1 MPDATAP
8 VGIDLAAT
16 QRRTVRVLAAG
27 QVLTGVAFGATLSL
41 GALLAADLSGQEA
54 LSGFATAAVTLG
66 AALTAIPL
74 ARLAA
79 RRGRRFALTTGN
91 LAALSGIIVVI
102 AAAAT
107 RTFPLLLVGIALI
120 GAGNAGTL
128 QSRFAATDLATT
140 ARRGRDLAT
149 VVWATTV
156 GGVVGPLLLAP
167 GELVGASIGMPR
179 LTGAYLFS
187 FAAQV
192 CAFAL
197 YVLVLRP
204 DPLLLAQRLD
214 REKTASVAQIPEA
227 DRPGLARFAMLAVA
241 ASHVTMASVM
251 AMTPVHLSHIVAP
264 DAVTLA
270 VGVTI
275 ALHVFGMY
283 GLSPVFG
290 ILADRVGRLKVILL
304 GQALL
309 AASLVVASLFSAFQS
324 GVLVALVLL
333 GLGWSAAT
341 VAGSA
346 SRPLGLRARRARVRG
361 CRGRPGTRVLTV
373 GATCTGRARE
383 PAHLSA
389 CACETPEKS
398 GPCTARPSRTT
409 RRAQKVRSSAP
420 TRAVAVRASTD
431 QIE

>member
-1 MPDATAP
+1 MPDTTAP
-8 VGIDLAAT
+8 AGIDLVAT

-41 GALLAADLSGQEA
+41 GALLAADLSGQES
-54 LSGFATAAVTLG
+54 LSGFATASVTLG

-79 RRGRRFALTTGN
+79 RRGRRLALTTGN
-91 LAALSGIIVVI
+91 IAALTGIAVVI
-102 AAAAT
+102 AAAAM
-107 RTFPLLLVGIALI
+107 RAFPLLLAGIALI
-120 GAGNAGTL
+120 GAGNAATL
-128 QSRFAATDLATT
+128 QSRFAATDLAPA

-167 GELVGASIGMPR
+167 GELLGASIGMPR

-187 FAAQV
+187 FAAQA

-214 REKTASVAQIPEA
+214 RESAASAPVAPRA
-227 DRPGLARFAMLAVA
+227 DRPTLARFAMLAVA

-290 ILADRVGRLKVILL
+290 ILADRWGRIPVILL

-309 AASLVVASLFSAFQS
+309 AASLAVAAAFADAQA

-346 SRPLGLRARRARVRG
+346 LLTEATPVAARPRRQGRSDTLMTACAAVGSVLAGIILGLSGYAGLALWALVPVAVVCLGAAMVVR
-361 CRGRPGTRVLTV
+361 T
-373 GATCTGRARE
+373 
-383 PAHLSA
+383 
-389 CACETPEKS
+389 
-398 GPCTARPSRTT
+398 
-409 RRAQKVRSSAP
+409 SAP
-420 TRAVAVRASTD
+420 LARA
-431 QIE
+431 

>member
-1 MPDATAP
+1 MPDTAAP
-8 VGIDLAAT
+8 AGIDLAAA

-54 LSGFATAAVTLG
+54 LSGFATASVTLG

-74 ARLAA
+74 ARLAG
-79 RRGRRFALTTGN
+79 RRGRRLALTTGN
-91 LAALSGIIVVI
+91 VAALIGITVVI
-102 AAAAT
+102 AAAAL
-107 RTFPLLLVGIALI
+107 RLFPLLLVGIALI
-120 GAGNAGTL
+120 GAGNAATL
-128 QSRFAATDLATT
+128 QSRFAATDLSTST
-140 ARRGRDLAT
+140 RRGRDLAT

-167 GELVGASIGMPR
+167 GELIGASVGMPP

-214 REKTASVAQIPEA
+214 RERTASALAPTPEI
-227 DRPGLARFAMLAVA
+227 DRPRTARFAMLAVA

-290 ILADRVGRLKVILL
+290 VLADRWGRIAVIVL
-304 GQALL
+304 GQVLL
-309 AASLVVASLFSAFQS
+309 AASLAVASAFSESQA

-346 SRPLGLRARRARVRG
+346 LLTEATPLALRPRRQGRSDTLMTACAAVGSVVAGVILGLVGYGGLALWAFVPVALVCVGAVVVGARRSS
-361 CRGRPGTRVLTV
+361 
-373 GATCTGRARE
+373 
-383 PAHLSA
+383 PAA
-389 CACETPEKS
+389 
-398 GPCTARPSRTT
+398 
-409 RRAQKVRSSAP
+409 
-420 TRAVAVRASTD
+420 
-431 QIE
+431 

>member
-1 MPDATAP
+1 MPDTAAP
-8 VGIDLAAT
+8 AGIDLAAA

-27 QVLTGVAFGATLSL
+27 QVLTGVAFGETLSL

-54 LSGFATAAVTLG
+54 LSGFATASVTLG

-74 ARLAA
+74 ARLAG
-79 RRGRRFALTTGN
+79 RRGRRVALTTGN
-91 LAALSGIIVVI
+91 VAALIGITVVI
-102 AAAAT
+102 AAAAL
-107 RTFPLLLVGIALI
+107 RLFPLLLVGIALI
-120 GAGNAGTL
+120 GAGNAATL
-128 QSRFAATDLATT
+128 QSRFAATDLSTST
-140 ARRGRDLAT
+140 RRGRDLAT

-167 GELVGASIGMPR
+167 GELIGASVGMPP

-214 REKTASVAQIPEA
+214 RERTASALAPTPEI
-227 DRPGLARFAMLAVA
+227 DRPRTARFAMLAVA

-290 ILADRVGRLKVILL
+290 VLADRWGRIAVIVL
-304 GQALL
+304 GQVLL
-309 AASLVVASLFSAFQS
+309 AASLAVASAFSESQA

-346 SRPLGLRARRARVRG
+346 LLTEATPLALRPRRQGRSDTLMTACAAVGSVVAGVILGLVGYGGLALWAFVPVALVCVGAVVVGARRSS
-361 CRGRPGTRVLTV
+361 
-373 GATCTGRARE
+373 
-383 PAHLSA
+383 PAA
-389 CACETPEKS
+389 
-398 GPCTARPSRTT
+398 
-409 RRAQKVRSSAP
+409 
-420 TRAVAVRASTD
+420 
-431 QIE
+431 

>member
-1 MPDATAP
+1 MPDAAAP
-8 VGIDLAAT
+8 TDVDLVAT

-54 LSGFATAAVTLG
+54 LSGFATASVTLG

-74 ARLAA
+74 ARVAG

-91 LAALSGIIVVI
+91 LAALAGIVVVI

-107 RTFPLLLVGIALI
+107 RAFPMLLVGIALI

-128 QSRFAATDLATT
+128 QSRFAATDLAPA

-167 GELVGASIGMPR
+167 GELLGAAIGMPR

-187 FAAQV
+187 FAAQA

-214 REKTASVAQIPEA
+214 REHAASTPKSSA
-227 DRPGLARFAMLAVA
+227 DHPALARFAMLAVA

-290 ILADRVGRLKVILL
+290 LLADRWGRVPVIVL
-304 GQALL
+304 GQVLL
-309 AASLVVASLFSAFQS
+309 AASLAVAAAFADAQA

-346 SRPLGLRARRARVRG
+346 LLTEATPLAARPRRQGRSDTLMTACAAAGAVLAGIILGLSGYAGLALWALVPVAVVCLGAAVVARASAPLARV
-361 CRGRPGTRVLTV
+361 
-373 GATCTGRARE
+373 
-383 PAHLSA
+383 
-389 CACETPEKS
+389 
-398 GPCTARPSRTT
+398 
-409 RRAQKVRSSAP
+409 
-420 TRAVAVRASTD
+420 
-431 QIE
+431 

>member
-192 CAFAL
+192 WAFAL

-214 REKTASVAQIPEA
+214 REKTASVADIPEA

-290 ILADRVGRLKVILL
+290 ILADRVGRLTVILL

-346 SRPLGLRARRARVRG
+346 LLTEATPLALRPRRQGRSDTLMTACAAVGSILAGVILGLVGYGGLALWAFVPVALVCVGAVVVRAR
-361 CRGRPGTRVLTV
+361 
-373 GATCTGRARE
+373 
-383 PAHLSA
+383 
-389 CACETPEKS
+389 
-398 GPCTARPSRTT
+398 
-409 RRAQKVRSSAP
+409 
-420 TRAVAVRASTD
+420 AS
-431 QIE
+431 

>member
-1 MPDATAP
+1 MPDTAA
-8 VGIDLAAT
+8 VAGIDLVSA

-27 QVLTGVAFGATLSL
+27 QVLTGVAFGSTLSL

-54 LSGFATAAVTLG
+54 LSGFATASVTLG

-91 LAALSGIIVVI
+91 AAALIGIAVVI
-102 AAAAT
+102 AAAAV
-107 RTFPLLLVGIALI
+107 RAFPLLLVGIALI

-128 QSRFAATDLATT
+128 QARFAATDLATT
-140 ARRGRDLAT
+140 DRRGRDLAT

-167 GELVGASIGMPR
+167 GELVGAGIGMPR
-179 LTGAYLFS
+179 LTGAFLFS
-187 FAAQV
+187 FVAQ
-192 CAFAL
+192 AFAYAL

-214 REKTASVAQIPEA
+214 REKAPTATTAPED
-227 DRPGLARFAMLAVA
+227 DRPGVARFAMLAVA
-241 ASHVTMASVM
+241 ASHVTMAAVM

-283 GLSPVFG
+283 GLSPLFG
-290 ILADRVGRLKVILL
+290 VLADRFGRIGVIVL
-304 GQALL
+304 GQVLL
-309 AASLVVASLFSAFQS
+309 AAALAVAAIVPDSQP

-346 SRPLGLRARRARVRG
+346 LLTEATPLTLRPRRQGRSDTLMTASAAVGSVLAGVILGAVGYGGLALWAFLPVAAVCIGAAVVRARRG
-361 CRGRPGTRVLTV
+361 
-373 GATCTGRARE
+373 
-383 PAHLSA
+383 
-389 CACETPEKS
+389 
-398 GPCTARPSRTT
+398 
-409 RRAQKVRSSAP
+409 
-420 TRAVAVRASTD
+420 
-431 QIE
+431 

>member
-1 MPDATAP
+1 MPDLVAP
-8 VGIDLAAT
+8 AGVDLVAT

-41 GALLAADLSGQEA
+41 GALLAADLSGNEA

-74 ARLAA
+74 ARLAG

-91 LAALSGIIVVI
+91 LAALVGIVVVI

-107 RTFPLLLVGIALI
+107 RLFPLLLAGIALI

-128 QSRFAATDLATT
+128 QSRFAATDLAPT

-167 GELVGASIGMPR
+167 GELLGAGIGMPR

-187 FAAQV
+187 FAAQA

-197 YVLVLRP
+197 YTLVLRP

-214 REKTASVAQIPEA
+214 REDTASTPVAAHA
-227 DRPGLARFAMLAVA
+227 DRPALARFAMFAVA

-264 DAVTLA
+264 DAVTA
-270 VGVTI
+270 TVGVTI

-290 ILADRVGRLKVILL
+290 LLADRWGRVSVIVL
-304 GQALL
+304 GQVLL
-309 AASLVVASLFSAFQS
+309 VISLVVAAVFADAQA

-346 SRPLGLRARRARVRG
+346 LLTEATPLAARPRRQGRSDTLMTACAAAGSVLAGIILGLAGYAGLALWALVPVAVVCLGAAAVARASLPV
-361 CRGRPGTRVLTV
+361 
-373 GATCTGRARE
+373 
-383 PAHLSA
+383 
-389 CACETPEKS
+389 
-398 GPCTARPSRTT
+398 
-409 RRAQKVRSSAP
+409 
-420 TRAVAVRASTD
+420 TRA
-431 QIE
+431 

>member
-1 MPDATAP
+1 MPESAAAAAA
-8 VGIDLAAT
+8 IDVAAA

-41 GALLAADLSGQEA
+41 GALLAADLSGQDA

-79 RRGRRFALTTGN
+79 ARGRRFALSTGN
-91 LAALSGIIVVI
+91 VAALIGIAVVV
-102 AAAAT
+102 AAAAL
-107 RTFPLLLVGIALI
+107 RVFPLLLVGIALI

-128 QSRFAATDLATT
+128 QSRFAATDLADT

-167 GELVGASIGMPR
+167 GEVLGASIGMPR

-187 FAAQV
+187 FAAQA
-192 CAFAL
+192 CALAL

-214 REKTASVAQIPEA
+214 REKAVSQTVTPLA
-227 DRPGLARFAMLAVA
+227 DRPLLARYAMFAIA

-251 AMTPVHLSHIVAP
+251 AMTPVHLAHIVAP
-264 DAVTLA
+264 EAVTLA

-290 ILADRVGRLKVILL
+290 ILADRLGRVPVVLL
-304 GQALL
+304 GQVLL
-309 AASLVVASLFSAFQS
+309 AASLAVAAWLSWSQV
-324 GVLVALVLL
+324 GVLIALVLL

-346 SRPLGLRARRARVRG
+346 LLTEATPLAARPRRQGRSDTLMTASAAVGSVAAGLILGAVGYGGLALWALV
-361 CRGRPGTRVLTV
+361 PVVAVTV
-373 GATCTGRARE
+373 GAM
-383 PAHLSA
+383 
-389 CACETPEKS
+389 
-398 GPCTARPSRTT
+398 
-409 RRAQKVRSSAP
+409 V
-420 TRAVAVRASTD
+420 VRAKG
-431 QIE
+431 

>member
-1 MPDATAP
+1 MTDPTTS
-8 VGIDLAAT
+8 AAVDVALV

-27 QVLTGVAFGATLSL
+27 QVLTGVAFGSTLSL

-79 RRGRRFALTTGN
+79 ARGRRFALSTGN
-91 LAALSGIIVVI
+91 VAALIGIAVVI
-102 AAAAT
+102 VAAAL
-107 RTFPLLLVGIALI
+107 RLFPLLLAGIALI

-128 QSRFAATDLATT
+128 QARFAATDLASTT
-140 ARRGRDLAT
+140 RRGRDLAT

-167 GELVGASIGMPR
+167 GEVLGAGIGMPR

-187 FAAQV
+187 FAAQA
-192 CAFAL
+192 CALAL

-204 DPLLLAQRLD
+204 DPLLLAQRRD
-214 REKTASVAQIPEA
+214 RANAATVVDAVA
-227 DRPGLARFAMLAVA
+227 DRPAVARYAMFAVA

-290 ILADRVGRLKVILL
+290 ILADRVGRIPVVLL
-304 GQALL
+304 GQVLL
-309 AASLVVASLFSAFQS
+309 AAALAVAAMLPWSQA

-346 SRPLGLRARRARVRG
+346 LLTEVTPVAARPRRQ
-361 CRGRPGTRVLTV
+361 GRSDTLMT
-373 GATCTGRARE
+373 
-383 PAHLSA
+383 A
-389 CACETPEKS
+389 CAAVGSVLAGVILNIAGYGGLALWALLPVAAVCV
-398 GPCTARPSRTT
+398 G
-409 RRAQKVRSSAP
+409 
-420 TRAVAVRASTD
+420 AVAVRSRR
-431 QIE
+431 

>member
-1 MPDATAP
+1 MPETAAP
-8 VGIDLAAT
+8 AGIDLAAA

-54 LSGFATAAVTLG
+54 LSGFATASVTLG

-74 ARLAA
+74 ARLAG
-79 RRGRRFALTTGN
+79 RRGRRVALTTGN
-91 LAALSGIIVVI
+91 VAALIGITVVI
-102 AAAAT
+102 AAAAL
-107 RTFPLLLVGIALI
+107 RLFPLLLVGIALI
-120 GAGNAGTL
+120 GAGNAATL
-128 QSRFAATDLATT
+128 QSRFAAIDLSTT
-140 ARRGRDLAT
+140 TRRGRDLAT

-167 GELVGASIGMPR
+167 GELIGASIGMPP

-187 FAAQV
+187 SAAQV

-214 REKTASVAQIPEA
+214 RERTASALAPAPEV
-227 DRPGLARFAMLAVA
+227 DRPRTARFAMLAVA

-290 ILADRVGRLKVILL
+290 VLADRWGRIAVIVL
-304 GQALL
+304 GQVLL
-309 AASLVVASLFSAFQS
+309 AASLAVASAFSESQA

-346 SRPLGLRARRARVRG
+346 LLTEATPLALRPRRQGRSDTLMTACAAVGSVLAGVILGLVGYGGLALWAFVPVALVCVGAVVVGARR
-361 CRGRPGTRVLTV
+361 
-373 GATCTGRARE
+373 
-383 PAHLSA
+383 S
-389 CACETPEKS
+389 S
-398 GPCTARPSRTT
+398 PS
-409 RRAQKVRSSAP
+409 V
-420 TRAVAVRASTD
+420 
-431 QIE
+431 

>member
-1 MPDATAP
+1 MPDVAAP
-8 VGIDLAAT
+8 AVVDLAAA

-27 QVLTGVAFGATLSL
+27 QVLSGVAFGSTLSL
-41 GALLAADLSGQEA
+41 GALLAADLSGEES
-54 LSGFATAAVTLG
+54 LSGFATAAVTVG

-79 RRGRRFALTTGN
+79 RRGRRVALTTGN
-91 LAALSGIIVVI
+91 VAALSGIALVI
-102 AAAAT
+102 LAAAT
-107 RTFPLLLVGIALI
+107 RAFPLLLVGIAMI
-120 GAGNAGTL
+120 GAGNAATL
-128 QSRFAATDLATT
+128 QSRFAATDLSTT
-140 ARRGRDLAT
+140 DRRGRDLAT

-167 GELVGASIGMPR
+167 GELLGASIGMPR

-187 FAAQV
+187 LLAQA

-214 REKTASVAQIPEA
+214 RERAPTDRASSEV
-227 DRPGLARFAMLAVA
+227 DRPRIARFAMLAVA
-241 ASHVTMASVM
+241 ASHVTMAAVM

-264 DAVTLA
+264 DAVTVA

-275 ALHVFGMY
+275 SLHVFGMY

-290 ILADRVGRLKVILL
+290 ILADRVGRIPVILL
-304 GQALL
+304 GQVLL
-309 AASLVVASLFSAFQS
+309 AAALTVASTGADSQA
-324 GVLVALVLL
+324 GVLIALLLL

-346 SRPLGLRARRARVRG
+346 LLTEATPLAARPRRQGRSDTLMTGSAAVGSVLAGLILGLVGYGGLALWAFVPIAVVCASAVFART
-361 CRGRPGTRVLTV
+361 RP
-373 GATCTGRARE
+373 A
-383 PAHLSA
+383 
-389 CACETPEKS
+389 
-398 GPCTARPSRTT
+398 
-409 RRAQKVRSSAP
+409 
-420 TRAVAVRASTD
+420 
-431 QIE
+431 

>member
-1 MPDATAP
+1 MPDTRAAAGT
-8 VGIDLAAT
+8 VLTERDLAAT

-54 LSGFATAAVTLG
+54 LSGFATASVTLG

-74 ARLAA
+74 ARLAG
-79 RRGRRFALTTGN
+79 RRGRRVALTTGN
-91 LAALSGIIVVI
+91 IAALIGIAVVI
-102 AAAAT
+102 AAAAL
-107 RTFPLLLVGIALI
+107 RLFPVLLVGIALI
-120 GAGNAGTL
+120 GAGNAATL

-167 GELVGASIGMPR
+167 GELIGASLGMPR

-204 DPLLLAQRLD
+204 DPLLVAQRLE
-214 REKTASVAQIPEA
+214 REKSASVTSPAHRA

-251 AMTPVHLSHIVAP
+251 AMTPVHLSHVVAP
-264 DAVTLA
+264 DTVTLA
-270 VGVTI
+270 VGITI
-275 ALHVFGMY
+275 AAHVFGMY

-290 ILADRVGRLKVILL
+290 ALADRFGRVRVIIVGQV
-304 GQALL
+304 LL
-309 AASLVVASLFSAFQS
+309 AASLAVAATLPDSQV

-341 VAGSA
+341 VSGSA
-346 SRPLGLRARRARVRG
+346 LLSEATPLALRPRRQGRSDTLMTACAAVGSVLAGLILGAVGYDGLALWALVPVAVVCAGAVVVRVRQ
-361 CRGRPGTRVLTV
+361 
-373 GATCTGRARE
+373 
-383 PAHLSA
+383 
-389 CACETPEKS
+389 
-398 GPCTARPSRTT
+398 PSP
-409 RRAQKVRSSAP
+409 QG
-420 TRAVAVRASTD
+420 
-431 QIE
+431 E

>member
-1 MPDATAP
+1 MPDSAAP
-8 VGIDLAAT
+8 AAVDLAAT

-41 GALLAADLSGQEA
+41 GALLANDLSGQEA

-91 LAALSGIIVVI
+91 LAALIGIAVVI
-102 AAAAT
+102 AAAAL
-107 RTFPLLLVGIALI
+107 RIFPLLLVGIALI

-156 GGVVGPLLLAP
+156 GGVVEPLLLAP
-167 GELVGASIGMPR
+167 GELLGASIGMPR

-187 FAAQV
+187 IAAQA
-192 CAFAL
+192 CAFGL
-197 YVLVLRP
+197 YLLVLRP
-204 DPLLLAQRLD
+204 DPLLLAQRLE
-214 REKTASVAQIPEA
+214 REKTTSAVAAPEA
-227 DRPGLARFAMLAVA
+227 DRPRLARFAMLAVA

-290 ILADRVGRLKVILL
+290 ILADRVGRVAVILL

-309 AASLVVASLFSAFQS
+309 ASSLVVAATLSSSQA

-346 SRPLGLRARRARVRG
+346 LLTEATPLPRRPRRQGRSDTLMTACAAVGSVLAGVILGL
-361 CRGRPGTRVLTV
+361 V
-373 GATCTGRARE
+373 GYGGLALWAFV
-383 PAHLSA
+383 PVALV
-389 CACETPEKS
+389 CA
-398 GPCTARPSRTT
+398 GA
-409 RRAQKVRSSAP
+409 AFVRS
-420 TRAVAVRASTD
+420 RAA
-431 QIE
+431 

>member
-1 MPDATAP
+1 MTDAAP
-8 VGIDLAAT
+8 STVVDLAVT
-16 QRRTVRVLAAG
+16 QRRVVRVLAAG

-54 LSGFATAAVTLG
+54 LSGFATASVTLG

-74 ARLAA
+74 ARLAS
-79 RRGRRFALTTGN
+79 RRGRRVALTTGN
-91 LAALSGIIVVI
+91 LAALVGI
-102 AAAAT
+102 AAVITAAT
-107 RTFPLLLVGIALI
+107 LRLFPLLLVGIALI

-128 QSRFAATDLATT
+128 QSRFAATDLSDPG
-140 ARRGRDLAT
+140 RRGRDLAT

-167 GELVGASIGMPR
+167 GELVGAAIGMPR

-187 FAAQV
+187 FAAQA

-197 YVLVLRP
+197 YVVALRP
-204 DPLLLAQRLD
+204 DPLLLAQRRD
-214 REKTASVAQIPEA
+214 REAATVATAAPEA
-227 DRPGLARFAMLAVA
+227 DRPWRARFAMLAIA

-264 DAVTLA
+264 GAVTLA

-290 ILADRVGRLKVILL
+290 ALADRWGRVAVVLL
-304 GQALL
+304 GQGLL
-309 AASLVVASLFSAFQS
+309 AASLAIAALLPWSQA

-346 SRPLGLRARRARVRG
+346 LLTEATPLSRRPRRQ
-361 CRGRPGTRVLTV
+361 GRSDTLMT
-373 GATCTGRARE
+373 
-383 PAHLSA
+383 A
-389 CACETPEKS
+389 CAAVGSVLAGVILGVAGYGGLALWAFVPVCAVML
-398 GPCTARPSRTT
+398 GAALV
-409 RRAQKVRSSAP
+409 RRR
-420 TRAVAVRASTD
+420 R
-431 QIE
+431 

>member
-1 MPDATAP
+1 MP
-8 VGIDLAAT
+8 DLAASAAIDVVAA

-27 QVLTGVAFGATLSL
+27 QVLSGVAFGSTLSL
-41 GALLAADLSGQEA
+41 GALLAADLSGEES
-54 LSGFATAAVTLG
+54 LSGFATASVTLG

-79 RRGRRFALTTGN
+79 RRGRRVALTTGN
-91 LAALSGIIVVI
+91 IAALSGIALVI
-102 AAAAT
+102 LAAAT

-120 GAGNAGTL
+120 GAGNAATL
-128 QSRFAATDLATT
+128 QSRFAATDLSTT

-167 GELVGASIGMPR
+167 GELLGASIGMPR

-187 FAAQV
+187 LLAQA

-204 DPLLLAQRLD
+204 DPLLLAQRID
-214 REKTASVAQIPEA
+214 RERAPTALPSSEI
-227 DRPGLARFAMLAVA
+227 DRPRVARFAMLAVA
-241 ASHVTMASVM
+241 ASHVTMAAVM

-264 DAVTLA
+264 DAVTVA

-275 ALHVFGMY
+275 SLHVFGMY

-290 ILADRVGRLKVILL
+290 ILADRVGRIPVIFL
-304 GQALL
+304 GQVLL
-309 AASLVVASLFSAFQS
+309 AAALTVASTAADSQA
-324 GVLVALVLL
+324 GVLIALLLL

-346 SRPLGLRARRARVRG
+346 LLTEATPLAARPRRQGRSDTLMTGCAAVGSVLAGLILGLVGYGGLAFWAFVPIAVVCLAVASTRARPVRV
-361 CRGRPGTRVLTV
+361 
-373 GATCTGRARE
+373 
-383 PAHLSA
+383 
-389 CACETPEKS
+389 
-398 GPCTARPSRTT
+398 
-409 RRAQKVRSSAP
+409 
-420 TRAVAVRASTD
+420 
-431 QIE
+431 

>member
-1 MPDATAP
+1 MPDTAAP
-8 VGIDLAAT
+8 AGVDLVAT
-16 QRRTVRVLAAG
+16 QRRMVRVLAAG

-54 LSGFATAAVTLG
+54 LSGFATASVTLG

-79 RRGRRFALTTGN
+79 RRGRRLALTTGN
-91 LAALSGIIVVI
+91 IAALTGIAVVI
-102 AAAAT
+102 AAAAS
-107 RTFPLLLVGIALI
+107 RAFPLLLVGIALI
-120 GAGNAGTL
+120 GAGNAATL
-128 QSRFAATDLATT
+128 QSRFAATDLAPT

-167 GELVGASIGMPR
+167 GELLGASIGMPR

-187 FAAQV
+187 FAAQA

-214 REKTASVAQIPEA
+214 RESTAPAPAVPQA
-227 DRPGLARFAMLAVA
+227 DRPALARFAMLAVA

-290 ILADRVGRLKVILL
+290 ILADRRGRIPVIVL
-304 GQALL
+304 GQVLL
-309 AASLVVASLFSAFQS
+309 AASLATASAFGGSQA

-346 SRPLGLRARRARVRG
+346 LLTEATPVALRPRRQGRSDTLMTACAAAGSVLAGVILGL
-361 CRGRPGTRVLTV
+361 V
-373 GATCTGRARE
+373 GYGGLALWALVPVAVVCIAAVVALR
-383 PAHLSA
+383 
-389 CACETPEKS
+389 
-398 GPCTARPSRTT
+398 
-409 RRAQKVRSSAP
+409 
-420 TRAVAVRASTD
+420 TRA
-431 QIE
+431 

>member
-1 MPDATAP
+1 MPEAP
-8 VGIDLAAT
+8 APAALDLSAT

-41 GALLAADLSGQEA
+41 GALLASDLSGQEA

-91 LAALSGIIVVI
+91 LAALLGIAVVI
-102 AAAAT
+102 AAAAL
-107 RTFPLLLVGIALI
+107 RVFPLLLVGIALI

-128 QSRFAATDLATT
+128 QSRFAATDLAST

-187 FAAQV
+187 FAAQA
-192 CAFAL
+192 CAFGL
-197 YVLVLRP
+197 YLLVLRP
-204 DPLLLAQRLD
+204 DPLLLAQRLE
-214 REKTASVAQIPEA
+214 REKPVSSGAAPEA
-227 DRPGLARFAMLAVA
+227 DRPRLARFAMLAVS
-241 ASHVTMASVM
+241 ASHVTMAAVM

-270 VGVTI
+270 VGTTI

-290 ILADRVGRLKVILL
+290 ILADRVGRVPVILF
-304 GQALL
+304 GQLLL
-309 AASLVVASLFSAFQS
+309 ASALVTAAVFADAQA

-346 SRPLGLRARRARVRG
+346 LLTEATPVASRPRRQGRSDTIMTASAAVGSVLAGLILGVAGYEGLALWAFLPVALVCAGAAVVRVR
-361 CRGRPGTRVLTV
+361 
-373 GATCTGRARE
+373 
-383 PAHLSA
+383 
-389 CACETPEKS
+389 
-398 GPCTARPSRTT
+398 
-409 RRAQKVRSSAP
+409 
-420 TRAVAVRASTD
+420 TD
-431 QIE
+431 

>member
-1 MPDATAP
+1 MPDAAAP
-8 VGIDLAAT
+8 TGVDLVAT
-16 QRRTVRVLAAG
+16 QRRTVGVLAAG

-54 LSGFATAAVTLG
+54 LSGFATASVTLG

-74 ARLAA
+74 ARVAG

-91 LAALSGIIVVI
+91 LAALAGIVVVI

-107 RTFPLLLVGIALI
+107 RAFPMLLVGIALI

-128 QSRFAATDLATT
+128 QSRFAATDLAPT

-156 GGVVGPLLLAP
+156 GGVIGPLLLAP
-167 GELVGASIGMPR
+167 GELLGAAIGMPR

-187 FAAQV
+187 FAAQA

-214 REKTASVAQIPEA
+214 REHAASAPVSPSV
-227 DRPGLARFAMLAVA
+227 DRPALARFAMLAVA

-290 ILADRVGRLKVILL
+290 LLADRWGRVSVIVL
-304 GQALL
+304 GQVLL
-309 AASLVVASLFSAFQS
+309 AASLAVAAAFADAQA

-346 SRPLGLRARRARVRG
+346 LLTEATPLAARPRRQGRSDTLMTACAAAGSVLAGIILGLSGYAGLALWALVPVAVVCLGAAVVARSSVPLARV
-361 CRGRPGTRVLTV
+361 
-373 GATCTGRARE
+373 
-383 PAHLSA
+383 
-389 CACETPEKS
+389 
-398 GPCTARPSRTT
+398 
-409 RRAQKVRSSAP
+409 
-420 TRAVAVRASTD
+420 
-431 QIE
+431 

>member
-214 REKTASVAQIPEA
+214 REKTASVAEIPEA

-290 ILADRVGRLKVILL
+290 ILADRVGRLTVILL

-346 SRPLGLRARRARVRG
+346 LLTEATPLALRPRRQGRSDTLMTACAAVGSILAGVILGLVGYGGLALWAFVPVALVCVGAVVVRAR
-361 CRGRPGTRVLTV
+361 
-373 GATCTGRARE
+373 
-383 PAHLSA
+383 
-389 CACETPEKS
+389 
-398 GPCTARPSRTT
+398 
-409 RRAQKVRSSAP
+409 
-420 TRAVAVRASTD
+420 AS
-431 QIE
+431 

>member
-1 MPDATAP
+1 MPDTRAAAGT
-8 VGIDLAAT
+8 VLTEHDLAAT
-16 QRRTVRVLAAG
+16 QRRTVHVLAAG

-54 LSGFATAAVTLG
+54 LSGFATASVTLG
-66 AALTAIPL
+66 AALTSIPL
-74 ARLAA
+74 ARLAG
-79 RRGRRFALTTGN
+79 RRGRRVALTTGN
-91 LAALSGIIVVI
+91 VAALIGIAVVI
-102 AAAAT
+102 AAAAL
-107 RTFPLLLVGIALI
+107 RLFPLLLVGVALI
-120 GAGNAGTL
+120 GAGNAATL

-167 GELVGASIGMPR
+167 GELIGASIGMPR

-204 DPLLLAQRLD
+204 DPLLLAQRVE
-214 REKTASVAQIPEA
+214 REKSASVASPAPGE
-227 DRPGLARFAMLAVA
+227 DRPGLARFAMVAVA

-275 ALHVFGMY
+275 AAHVFGMY

-290 ILADRVGRLKVILL
+290 ALADRFGRVRVIIL
-304 GQALL
+304 GQVLL
-309 AASLVVASLFSAFQS
+309 AASLAVAATLPDSQV

-341 VAGSA
+341 VSGSA
-346 SRPLGLRARRARVRG
+346 LLTEATSLALRPRRQGRSDTLMTACAAVGSVLAGLILGAVGYDGLALWALVPVAVVCAGAVVVRVRQ
-361 CRGRPGTRVLTV
+361 
-373 GATCTGRARE
+373 
-383 PAHLSA
+383 
-389 CACETPEKS
+389 
-398 GPCTARPSRTT
+398 PSP
-409 RRAQKVRSSAP
+409 QG
-420 TRAVAVRASTD
+420 
-431 QIE
+431 E

>member
-1 MPDATAP
+1 MPESAAAAAA
-8 VGIDLAAT
+8 IDVAAA

-41 GALLAADLSGQEA
+41 GALLAADLSGQDA

-79 RRGRRFALTTGN
+79 ARGRRFALSTGN
-91 LAALSGIIVVI
+91 VAALVGIAIVI
-102 AAAAT
+102 AAAAL
-107 RTFPLLLVGIALI
+107 RLFPLLLVGIALI

-128 QSRFAATDLATT
+128 QSRFAATDLADT

-167 GELVGASIGMPR
+167 GEVLGASIGMPR

-187 FAAQV
+187 FAAQA
-192 CAFAL
+192 CALAL

-214 REKTASVAQIPEA
+214 REKAVSQTVTPPA
-227 DRPGLARFAMLAVA
+227 DRPLLARYAMFAIA

-251 AMTPVHLSHIVAP
+251 AMTPVHLAHIVAP
-264 DAVTLA
+264 EAVTLA

-290 ILADRVGRLKVILL
+290 ILADRLGRIPVVLL
-304 GQALL
+304 GQVLL
-309 AASLVVASLFSAFQS
+309 AASLAVAAWLSWSQA

-346 SRPLGLRARRARVRG
+346 LLTEATPLAARPRRQ
-361 CRGRPGTRVLTV
+361 GRSDTLMT
-373 GATCTGRARE
+373 
-383 PAHLSA
+383 A
-389 CACETPEKS
+389 CAAVGSVAAGLILGAVGYGGLALWALVP
-398 GPCTARPSRTT
+398 
-409 RRAQKVRSSAP
+409 VI
-420 TRAVAVRASTD
+420 AVAVGAAVVRARD
-431 QIE
+431 

>member
-1 MPDATAP
+1 MPDLTAGA
-8 VGIDLAAT
+8 VDVALV

-27 QVLTGVAFGATLSL
+27 QVLAGVAFGSTLSL

-54 LSGFATAAVTLG
+54 LSGFATASVTLG

-74 ARLAA
+74 ARLASK
-79 RRGRRFALTTGN
+79 RGRRFSLSTGN
-91 LAALSGIIVVI
+91 IMALAGISVVI
-102 AAAAT
+102 AAAAL
-107 RTFPLLLVGIALI
+107 RLFPLLLVGIALI

-128 QSRFAATDLATT
+128 QARFAATDLASTT
-140 ARRGRDLAT
+140 RRGRDLAT

-156 GGVVGPLLLAP
+156 GGVVGPLLLTP
-167 GELVGASIGMPR
+167 GEVLGASIGMPR

-187 FAAQV
+187 FAAQA
-192 CAFAL
+192 CALAL

-204 DPLLLAQRLD
+204 DPLLLAQRRD
-214 REKTASVAQIPEA
+214 RENTAAAVADSA
-227 DRPGLARFAMLAVA
+227 TDRPGLARYAMFAVA

-290 ILADRVGRLKVILL
+290 ILADRIGRIPVVVL
-304 GQALL
+304 GQVLL
-309 AASLVVASLFSAFQS
+309 AAALAVAATLSWSQA

-346 SRPLGLRARRARVRG
+346 LLTEATPLA
-361 CRGRPGTRVLTV
+361 
-373 GATCTGRARE
+373 
-383 PAHLSA
+383 
-389 CACETPEKS
+389 
-398 GPCTARPSRTT
+398 ARP
-409 RRAQKVRSSAP
+409 RRQGRSDTLMTASAAVGSVLAGVILNGAGYGGLALWALLPVAAVCLGAVWVRL
-420 TRAVAVRASTD
+420 RR
-431 QIE
+431 

>member
-1 MPDATAP
+1 MPDTAAP
-8 VGIDLAAT
+8 AGIDLAAA

-79 RRGRRFALTTGN
+79 RRGRRIALTTGN
-91 LAALSGIIVVI
+91 IAALAGIVVVI
-102 AAAAT
+102 TAASLRA
-107 RTFPLLLVGIALI
+107 FPLLLVGIAMI

-128 QSRFAATDLATT
+128 QSRFAATDLAST

-187 FAAQV
+187 FAAQA

-214 REKTASVAQIPEA
+214 REKTVSGPVTAQV
-227 DRPGLARFAMLAVA
+227 DRLGLARFAMFAVA

-290 ILADRVGRLKVILL
+290 ILADRWGRIPVIVL
-304 GQALL
+304 GQVLSAGSL
-309 AASLVVASLFSAFQS
+309 AVAAAFSDTPG

-346 SRPLGLRARRARVRG
+346 LLTEATPLALRPRRQ
-361 CRGRPGTRVLTV
+361 GRSDTLMT
-373 GATCTGRARE
+373 
-383 PAHLSA
+383 A
-389 CACETPEKS
+389 CAAVGS
-398 GPCTARPSRTT
+398 VVAGVILGTAGYAGLALWAFLPV
-409 RRAQKVRSSAP
+409 AAVALG
-420 TRAVAVRASTD
+420 AVAVRRASPRA
-431 QIE
+431 

>member
-1 MPDATAP
+1 MPDTAAP
-8 VGIDLAAT
+8 AGIDLVAT

-54 LSGFATAAVTLG
+54 LSGFATASVTLG

-79 RRGRRFALTTGN
+79 RRGRRLALTTGN
-91 LAALSGIIVVI
+91 IAALTGIAVVI
-102 AAAAT
+102 AAAAM
-107 RTFPLLLVGIALI
+107 RAFPLLLVGIALI
-120 GAGNAGTL
+120 GAGNAATL
-128 QSRFAATDLATT
+128 QSRFAATDLAPT

-167 GELVGASIGMPR
+167 GELLGASIGMPR

-187 FAAQV
+187 FAAQA

-214 REKTASVAQIPEA
+214 RENAASAPVAPQA
-227 DRPGLARFAMLAVA
+227 DRPALARFAMLAVA

-290 ILADRVGRLKVILL
+290 ILADRWGRIPVILL
-304 GQALL
+304 GQVLL
-309 AASLVVASLFSAFQS
+309 ASSLATAAAFAETQA

-346 SRPLGLRARRARVRG
+346 LLTEATPLASRPRRQGRSDTLMTACAAVGSVLAGIILGLSGYAGLALWALVPVAVVCLGAATVVRTSTPLARV
-361 CRGRPGTRVLTV
+361 
-373 GATCTGRARE
+373 
-383 PAHLSA
+383 
-389 CACETPEKS
+389 
-398 GPCTARPSRTT
+398 
-409 RRAQKVRSSAP
+409 
-420 TRAVAVRASTD
+420 
-431 QIE
+431 

>member
-1 MPDATAP
+1 MPDTAAP
-8 VGIDLAAT
+8 TSIDLVAA

-91 LAALSGIIVVI
+91 LAALSGILVVVT
-102 AAAAT
+102 AAAT

-128 QSRFAATDLATT
+128 QSRFAATDLATS

-214 REKTASVAQIPEA
+214 RDKASSAVAAPEV
-227 DRPGLARFAMLAVA
+227 DRPKIARFAMLAVA

-290 ILADRVGRLKVILL
+290 ILADRVGRLAVILL
-304 GQALL
+304 GQALF
-309 AASLVVASLFSAFQS
+309 AASLVIASLFSASQA

-346 SRPLGLRARRARVRG
+346 LLTEATPLALRPRRQGRSDTLMTACAAVGSVLAGVILGL
-361 CRGRPGTRVLTV
+361 V
-373 GATCTGRARE
+373 GYGGLALWAFV
-383 PAHLSA
+383 PVALV
-389 CACETPEKS
+389 CA
-398 GPCTARPSRTT
+398 G
-409 RRAQKVRSSAP
+409 
-420 TRAVAVRASTD
+420 AVAVRGLRSSS
-431 QIE
+431 

>member
-1 MPDATAP
+1 MPDTSAAP
-8 VGIDLAAT
+8 AALDLLAT
-16 QRRTVRVLAAG
+16 QRRTVRVLAVG
-27 QVLTGVAFGATLSL
+27 QVLSGVAFGSTLSL
-41 GALLAADLSGQEA
+41 GALLAADLSGAES

-74 ARLAA
+74 ARLAG
-79 RRGRRFALTTGN
+79 RRGRRVALTTGN
-91 LAALSGIIVVI
+91 VAALTGIALVILAASV
-102 AAAAT
+102 
-107 RTFPLLLVGIALI
+107 RSFPLLLVGIALI
-120 GAGNAGTL
+120 GAGNAATL

-167 GELVGASIGMPR
+167 AEVVGAAIGMPR

-187 FAAQV
+187 LLAQA
-192 CAFAL
+192 CAFGL
-197 YVLVLRP
+197 YALVLRP
-204 DPLLLAQRLD
+204 DPLLLAQRLA
-214 REKTASVAQIPEA
+214 REGEPSAVTAPDL
-227 DRPGLARFAMLAVA
+227 DRPWLARFAILAVA
-241 ASHVTMASVM
+241 SSHVTMAAVM
-251 AMTPVHLSHIVAP
+251 AMTPVHLAHIVAP

-290 ILADRVGRLKVILL
+290 ILADRVGRIAVIVL
-304 GQALL
+304 GQVLLVAALMT
-309 AASLVVASLFSAFQS
+309 AALFTDAQM

-346 SRPLGLRARRARVRG
+346 LLTEATPVAARPRRQGRSDTTMTASAAVGSVLAGVILGAVGYDGLALWALVPVTVV
-361 CRGRPGTRVLTV
+361 CV
-373 GATCTGRARE
+373 GAVV
-383 PAHLSA
+383 
-389 CACETPEKS
+389 
-398 GPCTARPSRTT
+398 
-409 RRAQKVRSSAP
+409 VRSRSL
-420 TRAVAVRASTD
+420 
-431 QIE
+431 

>member
-1 MPDATAP
+1 MPDFAAP
-8 VGIDLAAT
+8 AGIDLAAA

-74 ARLAA
+74 ARLAG
-79 RRGRRFALTTGN
+79 RRGRRVALTTGN
-91 LAALSGIIVVI
+91 VAALIGIVVVI
-102 AAAAT
+102 AAAGL
-107 RTFPLLLVGIALI
+107 RLFPLLLVGIALI
-120 GAGNAGTL
+120 GAGNAATL
-128 QSRFAATDLATT
+128 QSRFAATDLSST

-167 GELVGASIGMPR
+167 GELIGASVGMPR

-214 REKTASVAQIPEA
+214 REKTASASAPAPQA
-227 DRPGLARFAMLAVA
+227 DHPGLARFAMLAVA

-275 ALHVFGMY
+275 AAHVFGMY

-290 ILADRVGRLKVILL
+290 ALADRFGRIRVIVL
-304 GQALL
+304 GQVLL
-309 AASLVVASLFSAFQS
+309 AASLAVAATLPDSQA

-341 VAGSA
+341 VSGAALLTEATPLALRPRRQGRSDTLMTACAAVGSVLAGLI
-346 SRPLGLRARRARVRG
+346 LGAVGYDGLALWALV
-361 CRGRPGTRVLTV
+361 PVSTV
-373 GATCTGRARE
+373 C
-383 PAHLSA
+383 LSA
-389 CACETPEKS
+389 ILLRRTRTP
-398 GPCTARPSRTT
+398 A
-409 RRAQKVRSSAP
+409 
-420 TRAVAVRASTD
+420 
-431 QIE
+431 

>member
-1 MPDATAP
+1 MPEIPTPAG
-8 VGIDLAAT
+8 VDLAAT

-54 LSGFATAAVTLG
+54 LSGFATASVTLG

-74 ARLAA
+74 ARLAG
-79 RRGRRFALTTGN
+79 RRGRRVALTTGN
-91 LAALSGIIVVI
+91 MAALLGIAVVVT
-102 AAAAT
+102 AAALRA
-107 RTFPLLLVGIALI
+107 FPLLLVGIALI
-120 GAGNAGTL
+120 GAGNAATL
-128 QSRFAATDLATT
+128 QSRFAATDLSTT
-140 ARRGRDLAT
+140 SRRGRDLAT

-167 GELVGASIGMPR
+167 GELIGASVGMPP

-192 CAFAL
+192 CAFGL

-214 REKTASVAQIPEA
+214 RERTASATAPAPEA
-227 DRPGLARFAMLAVA
+227 DRPLTARFAMLAVA

-283 GLSPVFG
+283 GLSPLFG
-290 ILADRVGRLKVILL
+290 GLADRWGRIPVILL
-304 GQALL
+304 GQVLL
-309 AASLVVASLFSAFQS
+309 AASLAVAAAFSDTQG

-346 SRPLGLRARRARVRG
+346 LLTEATPLALRPRRQGRSDTLMTACAAVGSVLAGVILGLVGYGGLALWAFVPVTLVCAGAVVVGSRR
-361 CRGRPGTRVLTV
+361 PI
-373 GATCTGRARE
+373 
-383 PAHLSA
+383 PAA
-389 CACETPEKS
+389 
-398 GPCTARPSRTT
+398 
-409 RRAQKVRSSAP
+409 
-420 TRAVAVRASTD
+420 
-431 QIE
+431 

>member
-1 MPDATAP
+1 MPDTAAP
-8 VGIDLAAT
+8 AGIDLAAA

-54 LSGFATAAVTLG
+54 LSGFATASVTLG

-74 ARLAA
+74 ARLAG
-79 RRGRRFALTTGN
+79 RRGRRVALTTGN
-91 LAALSGIIVVI
+91 VAALIGITVVI
-102 AAAAT
+102 AAAAL
-107 RTFPLLLVGIALI
+107 RLFPLLLVGIALI
-120 GAGNAGTL
+120 GAGNAATL
-128 QSRFAATDLATT
+128 QSRFAATDLSTST
-140 ARRGRDLAT
+140 RRGRDLAT

-167 GELVGASIGMPR
+167 GELIGASVGMPP

-214 REKTASVAQIPEA
+214 RERTASALAPTPEI
-227 DRPGLARFAMLAVA
+227 DRPRTARFAMLAVA

-290 ILADRVGRLKVILL
+290 VLADRWGRIAVIVL
-304 GQALL
+304 GQVLL
-309 AASLVVASLFSAFQS
+309 AASLAVASAFSESQA

-346 SRPLGLRARRARVRG
+346 LLTEATPLALRPRRQGRSDTLMTACAAVGSVVAGVILGLVGYGGLALWAFVPVALVCVGAVVVGARRSS
-361 CRGRPGTRVLTV
+361 
-373 GATCTGRARE
+373 
-383 PAHLSA
+383 PAA
-389 CACETPEKS
+389 
-398 GPCTARPSRTT
+398 
-409 RRAQKVRSSAP
+409 
-420 TRAVAVRASTD
+420 
-431 QIE
+431 